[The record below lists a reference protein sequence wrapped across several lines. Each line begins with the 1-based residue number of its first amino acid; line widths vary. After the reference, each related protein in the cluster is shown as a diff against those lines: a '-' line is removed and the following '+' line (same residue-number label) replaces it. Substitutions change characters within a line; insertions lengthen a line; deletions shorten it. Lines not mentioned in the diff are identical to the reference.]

1 MTVTPNTLKSS
12 TAAGSHPMQDK
23 LAADRNPV
31 ASSVPSYD
39 TDVMEDEDADF
50 KIPLLTNAPPARDGF
65 AQRWIRLSALGV
77 EDIAHVMRMRNLGWS
92 PRSPDT
98 VPAGFF
104 APVVQHASLG
114 NVISNGDMILMERP
128 MRIHEKQ
135 RKSIEVLTRN
145 QTGAVE
151 QYLGRNVPGGRG
163 FGQGE
168 VSEFS
173 RKVTTGRVPR
183 IAD

>member
-1 MTVTPNTLKSS
+1 MALSTNSLKSATS
-12 TAAGSHPMQDK
+12 SATHPVQEK
-23 LAADRNPV
+23 LQADRSPV
-31 ASSVPSYD
+31 APSGPIYD
-39 TDVMEDEDADF
+39 DEGQDDDGEY
-50 KIPLLTNAPPARDGF
+50 KIPLLTNAPPPREGF

-98 VPAGFF
+98 VPTGFF
-104 APVVQHASLG
+104 APVVPHASLG
-114 NVISNGDMILMERP
+114 NVISNGDMLLMERP
-128 MRIHEKQ
+128 MRLQERQ
-135 RKSIEVLTRN
+135 RKMVEQLTRN

-151 QYLGRNVPGGRG
+151 QYLARNAPGGRG